1 MDAFLRIMLRQ
12 HIQAL
17 GSSAPAAFQHEAEID
32 ISSILRFTVDLY
44 STQFKMLRSERT
56 TTSLGTTLTS
66 STQTITVR
74 DFLSL
79 LNSHDFKRVQI
90 ESMTQYRKAV
100 LSDSGSQFTIYTD
113 DGIKRYGQPDAV
125 VKCAK
130 FKLSKTA
137 AASGTHTHV
146 RLQSFTRPDL

>member
-1 MDAFLRIMLRQ
+1 
-12 HIQAL
+12 
-17 GSSAPAAFQHEAEID
+17 
-32 ISSILRFTVDLY
+32 
-44 STQFKMLRSERT
+44 MLRSERT

-79 LNSHDFKRVQI
+79 LNSHDVKRVQI
-90 ESMTQYRKAV
+90 ESMTQYRRAV

-130 FKLSKTA
+130 FKLGKTA
-137 AASGTHTHV
+137 AASD
-146 RLQSFTRPDL
+146 TRTQVKGFNLSLDLIFC